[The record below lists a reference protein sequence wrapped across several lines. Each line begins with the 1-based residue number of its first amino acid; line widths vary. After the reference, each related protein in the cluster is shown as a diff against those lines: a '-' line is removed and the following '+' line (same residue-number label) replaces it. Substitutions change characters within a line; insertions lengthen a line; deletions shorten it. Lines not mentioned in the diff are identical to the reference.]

1 MYRKKVTLE
10 NKYGFN
16 TRIAGMLAQKSH
28 AYQSDIIMEYEGKRA
43 YTREI
48 LRMLSLHP
56 EEGAE
61 VLFIADGVDEVQA
74 VESACAL
81 IKDYAENEKREKAER
96 EARKAKRKETL
107 LRFLPFLRK

>member
-1 MYRKKVTLE
+1 MLE
-10 NKYGFN
+10 
-16 TRIAGMLAQKSH
+16 MLAQKSH
-28 AYQSDIIMEYEGKRA
+28 AYQSDIIMEYAGKHA

-48 LRMLSLHP
+48 PRMLSLHS

-61 VLFIADGVDEVQA
+61 VLFIADGEDEVQT

-81 IKDYAENEKREKAER
+81 IKDYAENEKREKAEK
-96 EARKAKRKETL
+96 EARKANRKETL